1 MKRSAGILL
10 PISALPS
17 KYGIGSLGKEAREF
31 VDYLVEAGQSY
42 WQILPIGPTSYG
54 DSPYSSLSAFAGNP
68 YFIDLDELSKEG
80 LLKKK
85 EYRHLKRSDKKIDYS
100 YLFETRFKVLR
111 IAAKRLINQ
120 YPKELKTFIQKEKD
134 WLDDYALYMAIKVSL
149 DGKAVEKWPDK
160 LRLRN
165 EEALQKKKEELKD
178 EILFWKAVQYFFF
191 KQWHEFKKYANENGI
206 QIIGDIP
213 IYIARDSADI
223 WANPKEFQ
231 LDKKG
236 KPKKVAGVPPDYFT
250 ADGQLWGNPVYNWA
264 YIKKTN
270 YAWWIK
276 RMRQQF
282 RFYDV
287 VRIDHFRG
295 FESYYTISVKAKTAR
310 KGEWEKGPNVD
321 LFQTVEKV
329 LGKKEIIA
337 EDLGFLTDKVIKM
350 LEESGYPGMKVLEFA
365 FDPNDL
371 EGKNLPHTYDKNT
384 VVYLGTHDNDTI
396 LGWKQLAPKSHLKN
410 AMQYF
415 NINPKDE
422 FNWGMIKGAYS
433 TVSNLV
439 IIQFQDIVG
448 LKMDGR
454 INTPATIGDN
464 WQLTTTKEM
473 YKTSDKKR
481 LKELVKL
488 YQRERES

>member
-10 PISALPS
+10 PIFALPS

-31 VDYLVEAGQSY
+31 VDYLYDAGQSY

-68 YFIDLDELSKEG
+68 YFIDLDELAKEG
-80 LLKKK
+80 LLKKN
-85 EYRHLKRSDKKIDYS
+85 EYNHLKRNDKKIDYS
-100 YLFETRFKVLR
+100 YLFATRFKVLR
-111 IAAKRLINQ
+111 IAAKRLINK
-120 YPKELKTFIQKEKD
+120 YPKELKLFNKKEKE
-134 WLDDYALYMAIKVSL
+134 WLDDYALYMAIKVSFH
-149 DGKAVEKWPDK
+149 GKEVEKWPNK
-160 LRLRN
+160 LRLRD
-165 EEALQKKKEELKD
+165 EEELNKKKEELKD
-178 EILFWKAVQYFFF
+178 EILFWKAVQYLFF
-191 KQWHEFKKYANENGI
+191 KQWHELKKYANDKGI
-206 QIIGDIP
+206 KIIGDIP

-236 KPKKVAGVPPDYFT
+236 KPTKVAGVPPDYFT
-250 ADGQLWGNPVYNWA
+250 ADGQLWGNPVYDWA

-276 RMRQQF
+276 RMQQQF

-295 FESYYTISVKAKTAR
+295 FESYYTVNVKAKNAR
-310 KGEWEKGPNVD
+310 KGKWEKGPNIE
-321 LFQTVEKV
+321 LFKTVEKV

-350 LEESGYPGMKVLEFA
+350 LADSGYPGMKVLEFA
-365 FDPNDL
+365 FDPNDV
-371 EGKNLPHTYDKNT
+371 EGNNLPHTYDNNT
-384 VVYLGTHDNDTI
+384 IIYLGTHDNDTI
-396 LGWKQLAPKSHLKN
+396 LGWKQLAPKSHIKN

-448 LKMDGR
+448 LKIDGR
-454 INTPATIGDN
+454 INTPATTGNN

-488 YQRERES
+488 YRREREN